1 MPVPAP
7 DEAPP
12 RTPPRNGRRGSA
24 NILAASVPPPTCRR
38 GRGQKSMCR
47 RNPPP
52 ATPAAPPRETQP
64 ACAGSGGPGPLRR
77 GSPGPCRARFI
88 FRATPHRSTPPCTLP
103 LRHSR
108 ERGAP
113 RAPEAGANGAG
124 PPKRPWDE
132 RRQKDLRPVSARW
145 VPKTGHWDMGSLPED
160 NTTGLLTGGV
170 PTASPQDPKP
180 RASTGGFGGAAAL
193 VEQLRRCRGSWTYA

>member
-1 MPVPAP
+1 MEKCTPHRPVPQALPGDGGGMPVPVP

-52 ATPAAPPRETQP
+52 ATPAATARETQP
-64 ACAGSGGPGPLRR
+64 ARAGSVGPGPLRR
-77 GSPGPCRARFI
+77 GSSGPCRARFI
-88 FRATPHRSTPPCTLP
+88 FRATPHRSTPPCTVP
-103 LRHSR
+103 HRHSR

-124 PPKRPWDE
+124 PPKRPCDV
-132 RRQKDLRPVSARW
+132 RRQQDQTCSAERIPKQVS
-145 VPKTGHWDMGSLPED
+145 GIG
-160 NTTGLLTGGV
+160 
-170 PTASPQDPKP
+170 
-180 RASTGGFGGAAAL
+180 
-193 VEQLRRCRGSWTYA
+193 